1 MDGAAQD
8 ELVTDGPG
16 QYIGSNSGVSGH
28 SDRISS
34 LMRSISPMSGIAA
47 SSGTSSSSSSSEVQM
62 LPVAENW
69 CHTQVSK
76 LHFFNFSLY

>member
-16 QYIGSNSGVSGH
+16 QYIGSNSGV

>member
-16 QYIGSNSGVSGH
+16 QYIGSNSSVSGN
-28 SDRISS
+28 SNGNDRISS
-34 LMRSISPMSGIAA
+34 LMRSISPMNGIAA
-47 SSGTSSSSSSSEVQM
+47 SSGTSSSSFSEVQL

-69 CHTQVSK
+69 CHTQVP
-76 LHFFNFSLY
+76 NELYF